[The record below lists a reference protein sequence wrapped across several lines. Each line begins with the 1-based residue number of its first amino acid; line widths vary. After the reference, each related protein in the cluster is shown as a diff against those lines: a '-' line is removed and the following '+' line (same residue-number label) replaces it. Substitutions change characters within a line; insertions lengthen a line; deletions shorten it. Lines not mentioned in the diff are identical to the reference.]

1 MIIFLNLLLILFLL
15 IVLTLGS
22 YVSAVY
28 VERGKLLSREFQEN
42 IDAWEELAE
51 PLMGMRRERIALSA
65 EVLTELSFGV
75 LALVF
80 GVLLFAGARRPGV
93 AEVAQAVLTLAL
105 VVIIFHRLLP
115 YVFFVRTRGRWVQR
129 LVWFYRLILILV
141 LPVTIALGFLFSVA
155 SLAEPQPNQEPDSPT
170 EVEEALDALIEAGE
184 EEGILEESDR
194 ELVRSVVEFG
204 DKIVREVMTP
214 RPRVFALP
222 VTLNVA
228 EFKAALKEKPY
239 SRVPVY
245 RKSLDNITGIAFAHD
260 VLQIPDTEAAKTPLA
275 SIEHPASFV
284 PETKRVTE
292 LLREMQRQK
301 QHMQIVIDEYGSVAG
316 LVTIEDLLEE
326 IVGAISDE
334 HEHEPDDS
342 PQPDGAGGFLVPGSF
357 EVSRIETLW
366 GDDNE
371 VELPETGATTV
382 GGLVAELSGRIP
394 LPGEVVSAGNLR
406 LEVMAATGRRVE
418 RVRISLASA
427 TAAHELRDAE
437 LDADR

>member
-1 MIIFLNLLLILFLL
+1 MIWLNLVL
-15 IVLTLGS
+15 IVLLLATLSLAS
-22 YVSAVY
+22 YVSGVY
-28 VERGKLLSREFQEN
+28 FERGKLLSREFQEN

-51 PLMGMRRERIALSA
+51 PRLGMRRERIALSA
-65 EVLTELSFGV
+65 EVLTELAFGI

-80 GVLLFAGARRPGV
+80 GVLLFAGARRPGFG
-93 AEVAQAVLTLAL
+93 EVAQAVLALAL

-115 YVFFVRTRGRWVQR
+115 YVFFVRTRGRWVAHW
-129 LVWFYRLILILV
+129 VPVYRLLFILV

-155 SLAEPQPNQEPDSPT
+155 SLAEPQPAEQLDSPT
-170 EVEEALDALIEAGE
+170 EGDEALDALIEAGE

-194 ELVRSVVEFG
+194 ELVRSAVEFG

-214 RPRVFALP
+214 RPRIFALP
-222 VTLNVA
+222 VKMNVA

-245 RKSLDNITGIAFAHD
+245 RGTLDNISGIAFAHD
-260 VLQIPDTEAAKTPLA
+260 VLQIPDTEAPKTPLA
-275 SIEHPASFV
+275 TIEHPASFV
-284 PETKRVTE
+284 PETKRVSE
-292 LLREMQRQK
+292 LLREMQRKK

-342 PQPDGAGGFLVPGSF
+342 PLPDGAGGFLVPGSF
-357 EVSRIETLW
+357 EVSRMETLW
-366 GDDNE
+366 GADDK
-371 VELPETGATTV
+371 VELPETNATTV

-394 LPGEVVSAGNLR
+394 LPGEVVPAGNLR
-406 LEVMAATGRRVE
+406 LEVLASTGRKVE
-418 RVRISLASA
+418 RVRVGLNGNAYAAAALA
-427 TAAHELRDAE
+427 D
-437 LDADR
+437 DDRPE